1 MCVNIEEI
9 MLIDRFIIDMGMLS
23 YPADF
28 PVGNFNTCDIYNF
41 LLSC

>member
-1 MCVNIEEI
+1 

-23 YPADF
+23 YPADYSA
-28 PVGNFNTCDIYNF
+28 GNLQRDVYNL